1 MNTLEGLPIL
11 DHYKNLLATEN
22 EQHAWDILQEFFD
35 YYGKEIPEEQ
45 LWYMLVMALGNSDAI
60 EARHRSDMI
69 FFYEHCNA
77 FFIAAYL
84 LHKHNAKQPG

>member
-35 YYGKEIPEEQ
+35 YYGKEAPGRT
-45 LWYMLVMALGNSDAI
+45 VMVYAGNGAW
-60 EARHRSDMI
+60 
-69 FFYEHCNA
+69 
-77 FFIAAYL
+77 
-84 LHKHNAKQPG
+84 Q